1 MELKYLQ
8 TFKTILEEGSFVSAA
23 KKLNYTQST
32 VTFQIQQLEQELSIK
47 LFEKIGRKMTL
58 TQAGKEIIPFVDTI
72 LETVTQLEN
81 CGKETGDLQGS
92 LKVALP
98 ETLLTYQMQPVLKA
112 FREQAPNVK
121 LSLEALNCYKIRE
134 QITNGSVD
142 IGVHYDVGG
151 YGSSVLFE
159 ELTEYSLSLVSSPL
173 IEEIESDFMKGRQ
186 RKNICLLLNDRG
198 SIYFKLIEAYFRE
211 IDITFSGILELG
223 SIEATKRS
231 AVSNLGVAY
240 LPQFVVADE
249 LKVGALKELNTGLD
263 NVKIKAVCAYHKN
276 KWITPA
282 MELFIKLLKEYMKK

>member
-8 TFKTILEEGSFVSAA
+8 TLKTILEEGSFVGAA

-32 VTFQIQQLEQELSIK
+32 VTFQIQQLEQDLSIK

-58 TQAGKEIIPFVDTI
+58 TQAGQEIIPLVDKI
-72 LETVTQLEN
+72 LETVVQLES
-81 CGKETGDLQGS
+81 CGKETGNLQGS

-98 ETLLTYQMQPVLKA
+98 ETLLTYQMQPVIKA

-121 LSLEALNCYKIRE
+121 LSLEGLNCYKIRE

-151 YGSSVLFE
+151 YGSSVLLE
-159 ELTEYSLSLVSSPL
+159 DVTEYPLSLVASPL
-173 IEEIESDFMKGRQ
+173 IEEVETDFITGGQ
-186 RKNICLLLNDRG
+186 RKSVCLLLNDRG

-211 IDITFSGILELG
+211 LDITFSGTLTLG

-240 LPQFVVADE
+240 LPRFVVEGELEQGTLIE
-249 LKVGALKELNTGLD
+249 LKTGLD

-282 MELFIKLLKEYMKK
+282 MELFIKILKEYMKK